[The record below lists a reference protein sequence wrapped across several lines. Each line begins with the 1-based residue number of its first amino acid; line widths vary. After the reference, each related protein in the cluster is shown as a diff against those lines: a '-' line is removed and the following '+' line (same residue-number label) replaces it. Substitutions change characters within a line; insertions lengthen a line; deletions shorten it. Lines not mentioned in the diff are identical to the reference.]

1 VIPTSEP
8 DVKLDTHSVDYPFVT
23 ALLNQ
28 ANRLKACIVAGK
40 EMTLGLYLF
49 KNYRPCSYGMW
60 TTMQFLETARS
71 ITKSQCSWICVH
83 PYARMSASSSDSS
96 FEINDDIKS
105 LLAEGAQYM
114 PDVDDLRI
122 PSVLG
127 VELVLP
133 PKGIPSYYLKGL
145 AAEMLTL
152 IRPAA
157 RYYMR
162 CKDAEEIG
170 LSSES
175 IRLDF
180 WSATVRDAMI
190 AGEAVGTVIP
200 FQTVSMKLH

>member
-1 VIPTSEP
+1 
-8 DVKLDTHSVDYPFVT
+8 
-23 ALLNQ
+23 
-28 ANRLKACIVAGK
+28 
-40 EMTLGLYLF
+40 
-49 KNYRPCSYGMW
+49 
-60 TTMQFLETARS
+60 
-71 ITKSQCSWICVH
+71 
-83 PYARMSASSSDSS
+83 MSASSSDSS

-157 RYYMR
+157 RFYMR
-162 CKDAEEIG
+162 RKDAEEIG
-170 LSSES
+170 LSPES

-180 WSATVRDAMI
+180 WSATLHDAMI
-190 AGEAVGTVIP
+190 AGEAVSTVMHFHKATMI
-200 FQTVSMKLH
+200 LH